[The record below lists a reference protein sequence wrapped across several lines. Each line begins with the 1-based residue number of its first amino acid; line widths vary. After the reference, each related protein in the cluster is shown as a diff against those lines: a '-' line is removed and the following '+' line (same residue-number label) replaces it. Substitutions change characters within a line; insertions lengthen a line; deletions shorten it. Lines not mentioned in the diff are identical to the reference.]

1 MSQTAMTVRIDNQQK
16 AKFDSLCEQFG
27 MSANTAINIFV
38 RQVIRLRRIPFIIS
52 AAESDEDIRAKA
64 IQTIKEIR
72 EDAQNRPEL
81 TLDEINAEFN
91 AVREARRQTV

>member
-81 TLDEINAEFN
+81 TLDELNAEIN
-91 AVREARRQTV
+91 AVREERR

>member
-81 TLDEINAEFN
+81 TLDEITAEIN